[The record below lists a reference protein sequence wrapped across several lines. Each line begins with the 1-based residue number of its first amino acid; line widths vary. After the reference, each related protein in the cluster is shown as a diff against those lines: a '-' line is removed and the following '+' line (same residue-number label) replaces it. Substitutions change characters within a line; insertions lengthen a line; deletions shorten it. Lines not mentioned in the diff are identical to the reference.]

1 MLHFLYTV
9 AVTSAYFLQFCF
21 YPTAEGK
28 SKAILSKTYY
38 GAVDLKIVVM
48 PITLQ
53 LNVTDWP
60 RYVRFSKILLPG

>member
-9 AVTSAYFLQFCF
+9 AVTSTYFLQFCF

-28 SKAILSKTYY
+28 SKAFLSKMQY
-38 GAVDLKIVVM
+38 GTVDFKIVVM

-53 LNVTDWP
+53 LTVTDGP
-60 RYVRFSKILLPG
+60 RSVRVLKILLPA